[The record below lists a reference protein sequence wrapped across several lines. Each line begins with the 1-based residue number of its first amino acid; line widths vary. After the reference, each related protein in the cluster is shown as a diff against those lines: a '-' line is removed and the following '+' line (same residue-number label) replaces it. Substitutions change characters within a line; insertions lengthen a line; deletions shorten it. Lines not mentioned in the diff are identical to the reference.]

1 VRVPAAVN
9 VSLRQTSIATFLE
22 DDDPDLPYND
32 EARHVKMDDDL
43 VKGGRKAVEVEVVV
57 AVVAVED
64 SVRTKV
70 DTRLLEAGLARPQKS
85 SMPKWKTTG
94 VRRRA
99 VRMKVAPRRT
109 RLPTKPA
116 LATPT
121 VETWRWTRFYEIMIT
136 RNGLISHTV
145 QESHRTFARSPGS
158 RGLESLATSQTGF
171 VRQHSL
177 QTSNKKSRK

>member
-1 VRVPAAVN
+1 V
-9 VSLRQTSIATFLE
+9 
-22 DDDPDLPYND
+22 DDDPDLQYND
-32 EARHVKMDDDL
+32 EARHVKMDDDP
-43 VKGGRKAVEVEVVV
+43 VKGGRKVVEVEVVV
-57 AVVAVED
+57 VVVAVED
-64 SVRTKV
+64 RVLTKA
-70 DTRLLEAGLARPQKS
+70 DTRLLEAGLVRPQKS
-85 SMPKWKTTG
+85 SMLRWKTTG

-99 VRMKVAPRRT
+99 VRTKVAPRRT

-136 RNGLISHTV
+136 RNGLKPQTV
-145 QESHRTFARSPGS
+145 QESHRTFARSPAS
-158 RGLESLATSQTGF
+158 RGLESMAITQTGF